1 MQSRSRRHAS
11 VIFLSYPCA
20 ATETSI
26 AAWAASHAYRRKA
39 DEIGTSLESA
49 PIGPPQCRHFLPPA
63 GPAPR
68 EGPGRQP
75 GWSLRRDRTH
85 HAAAADIGGNHF
97 CPGDGRQTSYPSD
110 GGIDRAPA
118 APWLRPDQADRLS
131 IRALFSPR
139 RGVFDAAVSSASPL
153 PNKEV
158 PHRVGLRMLRCVTRL
173 RLLQLCQLIL
183 HDLGRQRDETV
194 LHHHLLTRL
203 RQHHLH

>member
-49 PIGPPQCRHFLPPA
+49 PIGPPQCRQFLPPA

-118 APWLRPDQADRLS
+118 TPWLRPAEQGRQQKKTNQHNHKQNEQQQQKQLVLAFQGRQGL
-131 IRALFSPR
+131 
-139 RGVFDAAVSSASPL
+139 
-153 PNKEV
+153 
-158 PHRVGLRMLRCVTRL
+158 VGL
-173 RLLQLCQLIL
+173 LIFVNVE
-183 HDLGRQRDETV
+183 DARQG
-194 LHHHLLTRL
+194 
-203 RQHHLH
+203 

>member
-1 MQSRSRRHAS
+1 MAAACCSRTCAS
-11 VIFLSYPCA
+11 
-20 ATETSI
+20 T
-26 AAWAASHAYRRKA
+26 
-39 DEIGTSLESA
+39 
-49 PIGPPQCRHFLPPA
+49 PIGQSA
-63 GPAPR
+63 
-68 EGPGRQP
+68 
-75 GWSLRRDRTH
+75 
-85 HAAAADIGGNHF
+85 
-97 CPGDGRQTSYPSD
+97 TSSP
-110 GGIDRAPA
+110 
-118 APWLRPDQADRLS
+118 RPDQADRLS

-203 RQHHLH
+203 QKHQQLELAFQGRQGLVGLLIYKNKKKTQQKKNTQKNKHNQNQNKGLTFFIRERHSLHGGGQKTDAGITDAVDRCR

>member
-1 MQSRSRRHAS
+1 MYFLHTCLARLCPLITFPEPKQSCGVSCNHDPAAMP
-11 VIFLSYPCA
+11 LSSSSLTLAPQS
-20 ATETSI
+20 EISI

-39 DEIGTSLESA
+39 DENGTSLDSA
-49 PIGPPQCRHFLPPA
+49 PIGQSA
-63 GPAPR
+63 
-68 EGPGRQP
+68 
-75 GWSLRRDRTH
+75 
-85 HAAAADIGGNHF
+85 
-97 CPGDGRQTSYPSD
+97 TSSP
-110 GGIDRAPA
+110 
-118 APWLRPDQADRLS
+118 RPDQADRLS

-194 LHHHLLTRL
+194 LHR
-203 RQHHLH
+203 RRRARRRRRRRRGRAGRGRRGRGGRRGGGGGE